1 MSAGSVE
8 SQPDHGPDEPAEGRE
23 APQAGYPRRV
33 AVASLVTLGLVAA
46 AALLIYAVHALL
58 IIFIGILVG
67 VMIDGL
73 VRLIM
78 RALPVRRS
86 IALAVVLVGLIGIV
100 VAAGVLVM
108 PRSLSQATTIF
119 DRLPGSVRSLLA
131 RVAGADETQAA
142 VAGKLGKD
150 QLPDPAGAREAARV
164 TAASGRR
171 AGSVPAGAPRQP
183 AQTNRPTDAEAA
195 PSPTAGEGLREQLR
209 AGSDIDQSGPAA
221 DAGEGDQH
229 PIEALASDMGAFAK
243 PILRSLTLGFSAL
256 GTFVV
261 IAFLGLYLA
270 IKPEEYVGGFVRIFR
285 PGARLR
291 VEELL
296 RVVAHDLRRWML
308 GTGIAMLS
316 AGVLTS
322 VGLWLLGLP
331 YALALGIL
339 AGFAEVIPNVGPI
352 AAALPAM
359 LLTLQDGGPTWWHV
373 GLFYLAL
380 QTFQS
385 YVIQPVSQRYMVDV
399 PPALSLAALLLLGW
413 LCGGLGLF
421 AAVPLVV
428 IAIVAMKILWLRDT
442 LGERIEL
449 PT

>member
-1 MSAGSVE
+1 MSEPDQPAAGE
-8 SQPDHGPDEPAEGRE
+8 E

-33 AVASLVTLGLVAA
+33 AVASLVVLALVAV

-67 VMIDGL
+67 VLIDGL
-73 VRLIM
+73 VRLTM

-86 IALAVVLVGLIGIV
+86 IALSVVLVGLIGVV
-100 VAAGVLVM
+100 VAAGILVM

-142 VAGKLGKD
+142 VAGKLGED
-150 QLPDPAGAREAARV
+150 ELPDPAAGAPETARV
-164 TAASGRR
+164 TTASGHR
-171 AGSVPAGAPRQP
+171 AGSLPAGAPRQP
-183 AQTNRPTDAEAA
+183 EAKAEEAA
-195 PSPTAGEGLREQLR
+195 APKGEPVRKELAAGADL
-209 AGSDIDQSGPAA
+209 DKSGPAV

-229 PIEALASDMGAFAK
+229 PIEALASDLGAFAK
-243 PILRSLTLGFSAL
+243 PILRSLTIGLSAI

-270 IKPEEYVGGFVRIFR
+270 IKPDEYVDGFVRLFR
-285 PGARLR
+285 PSVRHR
-291 VEELL
+291 VQELL
-296 RVVAHDLRRWML
+296 RVIAHDLRRWML
-308 GTGIAMLS
+308 GTGLAMLS
-316 AGVLTS
+316 AGILTS

-339 AGFAEVIPNVGPI
+339 AGFAEVIPNVGPT
-352 AAALPAM
+352 AAAIPAM

-385 YVIQPVSQRYMVDV
+385 YVIQPVAQRYMVDV
-399 PPALSLAALLLLGW
+399 APALSLASLLLLGW

-428 IAIVAMKILWLRDT
+428 IGTVVVKILWLRDT
-442 LGERIEL
+442 LGEPIEL
-449 PT
+449 PQT